1 MVGQLQPV
9 EGTVSRRSGLSIGRY
24 HQHSAEVLD
33 LSKSPVDYLKVR
45 SFILRYTH
53 ALLSVCMRS
62 FYVFVFFASCFLFCN
77 IKSIIVYVCSVYVLP
92 LCLQVCLYVYLP
104 GIFVCSFCKMS

>member
-33 LSKSPVDYLKVR
+33 LSKSPVDYLKVSPYVR
-45 SFILRYTH
+45 PHPVTDHDLDRLIYICISFLR
-53 ALLSVCMRS
+53 LM
-62 FYVFVFFASCFLFCN
+62 
-77 IKSIIVYVCSVYVLP
+77 
-92 LCLQVCLYVYLP
+92 
-104 GIFVCSFCKMS
+104 